1 MSVTLT
7 RTCLDIFKPFIS
19 TLTFSII
26 YYLGNFELE
35 NESPKCGDLLS
46 IIVTPKEGVIADK
59 AMCAQVSKNDKRI
72 NRAISR
78 DLTSPLEIKFAAPGK
93 KYNHN
98 YQYLLSIYS

>member
-46 IIVTPKEGVIADK
+46 IIVTPTEGVIADK
-59 AMCAQVSKNDKRI
+59 AMCAQVSKNGKE
-72 NRAISR
+72 S
-78 DLTSPLEIKFAAPGK
+78 TGQFQEI
-93 KYNHN
+93 
-98 YQYLLSIYS
+98 